1 MELFVYTSEDKGG
14 CYKVTGSTIDHL
26 VSLMVFLGA
35 ILLFMGLFNQT
46 IQTAILYQRHRSI
59 ATKCSD
65 LLDNILLNPGVPL
78 DWGRSN
84 CTLTGFGL
92 QDPEFTQYRLSS
104 FSLMRLRSSTGE
116 PVYYP
121 KTGLTY
127 SNITMGFGNFLL
139 VPYTEAISYSTAAR
153 LLGTNGTYGFQLTIA
168 PIITVSITE
177 TQPKDPLILSVNV
190 AGMGFQ
196 LANATVSYCFL
207 TVLEGGSGPFPSYT
221 IEYGTNFT
229 DEKGSVLLNFPKITK
244 DVSYVLIVYAHLS
257 GLVGVGYYEHVTYKN
272 NYVIPFIESFE
283 QRKVLIAHS
292 YDVHGGSNP
301 AEISYNA
308 TFVLLS
314 EDFTLRE
321 MPLNSENSTG
331 KINYGQEPSHA
342 YKEITIPTYNP
353 GILIITYRKSAQETG
368 VVLMPWG
375 ISSMAFPVTF
385 GEDPLGKEWV
395 ATDIRQVLINK
406 IAYQAKLALWSL
418 QGYQVIG

>member
-1 MELFVYTSEDKGG
+1 M
-14 CYKVTGSTIDHL
+14 TGSTIDHL

-46 IQTAILYQRHRSI
+46 IQTAILYQRHRSL

-65 LLDNILLNPGVPL
+65 LLDNMLLNPGVPL
-78 DWGRSN
+78 DWGKSN
-84 CTLTGFGL
+84 CTPTGFGL

-116 PVYYP
+116 PVYYS

-139 VPYTEAISYSTAAR
+139 VPYTKAIDYPTASS

-168 PIITVSITE
+168 PIITVSISE
-177 TQPKDPLILSVNV
+177 TQPKNPLKISVTVTGQGFPLS
-190 AGMGFQ
+190 
-196 LANATVSYCFL
+196 NALVSYCFL
-207 TVLEGGSGPFPSYT
+207 TVSLTGGEGSYPAYT
-221 IEYGTNFT
+221 IKYGNTTT
-229 DEKGSVLLNFPKITK
+229 DEKGSVSPPLEFAEVNDDKVCYAFIA
-244 DVSYVLIVYAHLS
+244 YAHLS
-257 GLVGVGYYEHVTYKN
+257 GLMGVGYHERVTSSKQYI
-272 NYVIPFIESFE
+272 IPFIDDLAM
-283 QRKVLIAHS
+283 RRVLIAHS
-292 YDVHGGSNP
+292 YDVHDFGPPN
-301 AEISYNA
+301 AELSYNA
-308 TFVLLS
+308 TFVLLT

-321 MPLNSENSTG
+321 MPIENSTG
-331 KINYGQEPSHA
+331 KVNYGVGNPYDA
-342 YKEITIPTYNP
+342 VTIPTYNP
-353 GILIITYRKSAQETG
+353 GILIITYRKSAVEGG

-385 GEDPLGKEWV
+385 GDETLGREWV
-395 ATDIRQVLINK
+395 ATDIRQVLINN